1 MVSLLKSLTPFCRL
15 AFCLL
20 ASLALGAFADRAIS
34 AEFMFRATVAGRT
47 LEGKPL
53 AWTDTTMTLLGRD
66 GHLHEFAPSQAKG
79 GKKTSPRFEGY
90 TTEEMRQRLYEEFG
104 TRFEINSSA
113 HYLVAH
119 PRSQNS
125 IWLNR
130 FEELYRSFGAYFRVR
145 GFRIDDPPYPLV
157 AVVFGSRLEYDQYV
171 RKNSPGA
178 PSGALGHYEPRSNRV
193 YLFDQSNDFSERW
206 ADTAS
211 TVIHEATHQTAYNV
225 GLHTRFA
232 PGPRWVSE
240 GLATM
245 FEARGV
251 HSSRSQDRQTDR
263 INYERL
269 RDYRQTVEPNEPL
282 GSLANYLSSD
292 QSFQRVTIPAYA
304 QAWALTFF
312 LSETRPQEYADFLAR
327 LAARPN
333 FEAYAASERVA
344 DFERSFGDLEP
355 VERHFKRYLK
365 ELR

>member
-1 MVSLLKSLTPFCRL
+1 MPVYVKYRFALG
-15 AFCLL
+15 LL
-20 ASLALGAFADRAIS
+20 ASLWLGSFSSIAAG
-34 AEFMFRATVAGRT
+34 AEFMFSAKVAGKT
-47 LEGKPL
+47 LEGMPL
-53 AWTDTTMTLLGRD
+53 AWNDSTMTLLGRD
-66 GHLHEFAPSQAKG
+66 GYLHEFAPSQAKG
-79 GKKTSPRFEGY
+79 GKKTSPRFKGY
-90 TTEEMRQRLYEEFG
+90 SSEEMRQRLYEELG
-104 TRFEINSSA
+104 DDFEINSSA

-119 PRSQNS
+119 PRGENNVW
-125 IWLNR
+125 IKR

-145 GFRIDDPPYPLV
+145 GFQVDDPPYPLV
-157 AVVFGSRLEYDQYV
+157 AVVFGSRGEYNRYV
-171 RKNSPGA
+171 QKNSPGA
-178 PSGALGHYEPRSNRV
+178 PTGALGHYEPRSNRV
-193 YLFDQSNDFSERW
+193 YLFDQSNDFSDHW

-269 RDYRQTVEPNEPL
+269 RDYRQTVESNDSL

-292 QSFQRVTIPAYA
+292 QLFQRTAIPAYA

-312 LSETRPQEYADFLAR
+312 LSETRPQEYADYLSR
-327 LAARPN
+327 LAVRPN
-333 FEAYAASERVA
+333 FEAYSAAERVV
-344 DFERSFGDLEP
+344 DFQRSFGDIEP
-355 VERHFKRYLK
+355 LERHFKRFMK